1 MTEKLFDIISPEL
14 DGVGEEIDRDF
25 RLLTECLYSWID
37 CHNYQSG
44 KWGRED
50 LIKQLKKTFTSMN
63 RDFNDRCL
71 FLTFRFTLKGYV
83 WWLMEKRKNKSI
95 ISFNEGS
102 QRYSPDEVIDI
113 LGGEFNYW

>member
-1 MTEKLFDIISPEL
+1 
-14 DGVGEEIDRDF
+14 
-25 RLLTECLYSWID
+25 
-37 CHNYQSG
+37 
-44 KWGRED
+44 
-50 LIKQLKKTFTSMN
+50 MN

-102 QRYSPDEVIDI
+102 QRYSPEEVIDI